1 MVIQIM
7 DDKEQCFG
15 IYTNGAFHYN
25 KSTLGLVNQ
34 TIYAWSY
41 NEKVN
46 QITESTETSVE
57 YLHLW
62 TEGQNISEACP
73 EHLSA
78 RYNTVEKKIKAH
90 FNSFRQAKVHLSDV
104 CFYELV
110 PQKQLEHYYDC
121 RNEICEWILENREKP
136 NNYRHLHDTY
146 RTIIDISSRKLNI
159 NKHKL
164 YNLRNKDF
172 KARSMWKRFGE
183 DSNITVNYNIFGSV
197 TGRLTTKPDSFP
209 IMNIKTELRDIV
221 RPTNDVFIELDFNAA
236 EIRTLISLSK
246 QQQPEGD
253 IHEFNQ
259 KEIFEGAT
267 REEAKTRF
275 FAWLYNRGS
284 KAIQSDFYSRE
295 RVLGEYYRE
304 GNIHTPF
311 GRKIECGEFHA
322 LNYLL
327 QSTSSDNCMD
337 RVNKIN
343 KFLIGTKSH
352 VAFTVH
358 DCVVIDMSFEDRN
371 LIPQIKQIFEDTK
384 LGHFMSSVHIGR
396 DLGNMEKL
404 EW

>member
-1 MVIQIM
+1 
-7 DDKEQCFG
+7 
-15 IYTNGAFHYN
+15 
-25 KSTLGLVNQ
+25 
-34 TIYAWSY
+34 
-41 NEKVN
+41 
-46 QITESTETSVE
+46 
-57 YLHLW
+57 
-62 TEGQNISEACP
+62 
-73 EHLSA
+73 
-78 RYNTVEKKIKAH
+78 
-90 FNSFRQAKVHLSDV
+90 
-104 CFYELV
+104 
-110 PQKQLEHYYDC
+110 
-121 RNEICEWILENREKP
+121 
-136 NNYRHLHDTY
+136 
-146 RTIIDISSRKLNI
+146 
-159 NKHKL
+159 
-164 YNLRNKDF
+164 
-172 KARSMWKRFGE
+172 MWKRFGE

>member
-1 MVIQIM
+1 M
-7 DDKEQCFG
+7 E
-15 IYTNGAFHYN
+15 
-25 KSTLGLVNQ
+25 
-34 TIYAWSY
+34 
-41 NEKVN
+41 
-46 QITESTETSVE
+46 
-57 YLHLW
+57 
-62 TEGQNISEACP
+62 
-73 EHLSA
+73 
-78 RYNTVEKKIKAH
+78 
-90 FNSFRQAKVHLSDV
+90 NS
-104 CFYELV
+104 
-110 PQKQLEHYYDC
+110 
-121 RNEICEWILENREKP
+121 EKP
-136 NNYRHLHDTY
+136 SNYRHLHDTY
-146 RTIIDISSRKLNI
+146 ETIQDISSRKLNI

-164 YNLRNKDF
+164 YNYKNTDF
-172 KARSMWKRFGE
+172 KARTLWKNFGE
-183 DSNITVNYNIFGSV
+183 QQDIYVNYDLFGSV
-197 TGRLTTKPDSFP
+197 TGRLTTKPGSFP
-209 IMNIKTELRDIV
+209 IMNVKTELKDIV

-236 EIRTLISLSK
+236 EIRTLISLSG
-246 QQQPEGD
+246 QEQPKGD

-259 KEIFEGAT
+259 KEIFKGAT